1 MIYRFDDHRYLVLIG
16 YNCEGALWF
25 VDNKKNI
32 KTEIIDSF
40 FRLSSFKY
48 IHPSTQYIAVP
59 FRDLSAILVSKD
71 GGRSFILN
79 QMAHFSPGGGY
90 KVQR

>member
-79 QMAHFSPGGGY
+79 QMAHFSPGGGL
-90 KVQR
+90 